1 MLHSKDVTMYIED
14 LGYNKSMC
22 TKE

>member
-14 LGYNKSMC
+14 LGYNKSIC
-22 TKE
+22 TK

>member
-14 LGYNKSMC
+14 LGYNKSIC
-22 TKE
+22 T